1 MQTIRKGSTGE
12 DVRTA
17 QTMLNLAGF
26 ITGIDGIFGSATDS
40 AVRAFQSKYGLVV
53 DGIVGSNT
61 WNALSAVTTQPLTVS
76 PIPSPMT
83 GTTPSGTI
91 PIPMPSPILI
101 PSTIPTTNQ
110 AISVTQPTNK
120 NTMWLY
126 VAIGAMIWYFQQ
138 KKEGTMTATA

>member
-1 MQTIRKGSTGE
+1 MQTIRKGSTGD

-17 QTMLNLAGF
+17 QTMLSLAGF
-26 ITGIDGIFGSATDS
+26 IIGIDGIFGSETDS
-40 AVRAFQSKYGLVV
+40 AVRGFQSKYGLTV

-91 PIPMPSPILI
+91 PMPIPPSIPI
-101 PSTIPTTNQ
+101 PSTIPTTSQ
-110 AISVTQPTNK
+110 VGPAAQLANK

-126 VAIGAMIWYFQQ
+126 IAIGAAIWYFQQ
-138 KKEGTMTATA
+138 KKEEILPVTV